1 MAVIPSTTAPE
12 GTPMP
17 ERHQLAP
24 AIGSKIPSHFGHC
37 FGCGELHPTGLH
49 LVAYA
54 GEGLDVSAQFTV
66 TENHQG
72 APGLAHGG
80 LLSLAF
86 DEALGKLMWLLRAP
100 AVTGRLETDFLKP
113 VPVGSTLHI
122 TAEIT
127 GQSNRKVYTSAI
139 GRLNAPDG
147 EIAVKAFELSQNL
160 RGKWLTADYSVKRR
174 YLEIVFLNFVL
185 DDVTLVPTTRKPFDV
200 LAEGLLL
207 ENSRGDKI

>member
-147 EIAVKAFELSQNL
+147 EIAVKVAALFIVVTMDHFMNNAPKE
-160 RGKWLTADYSVKRR
+160 
-174 YLEIVFLNFVL
+174 YLEQFAKTPELMAYVDPNFGVN
-185 DDVTLVPTTRKPFDV
+185 P
-200 LAEGLLL
+200 
-207 ENSRGDKI
+207 

>member
-1 MAVIPSTTAPE
+1 MARIPSTTAPE
-12 GTPMP
+12 GSPIP
-17 ERHQLAP
+17 ERHAM
-24 AIGSKIPSHFGHC
+24 ATVAGSKIPSHFGHC

-54 GEGLDVSAQFTV
+54 GEGLDITAKFTV
-66 TENHQG
+66 SENHQG

-113 VPVGSTLHI
+113 VPMGSTLHI

-127 GQSNRKVYTSAI
+127 GQVNRKVYTSAI
-139 GRLNAPDG
+139 GRLNSPDG
-147 EIAVKAFELSQNL
+147 EIAVRAAAL
-160 RGKWLTADYSVKRR
+160 YI
-174 YLEIVFLNFVL
+174 IVPMDHFLNNAPKEYLAQMAKTPELMAFV
-185 DDVTLVPTTRKPFDV
+185 DPTFEINP
-200 LAEGLLL
+200 
-207 ENSRGDKI
+207 